1 MSWVNKWKGKYVTID
16 PNNPSALGVCDESGF
31 TFNHKD
37 LVKQMEWRGN
47 ALIWTGFM
55 VGKPYLDV
63 PNEQTRPPLVKDD
76 PRPVTN
82 PRLPMDYTDPESNP
96 VLSNEQL
103 IAKLNNIHWGN

>member
-16 PNNPSALGVCDESGF
+16 PNNPSALGVCSESGF

-47 ALIWTGFM
+47 ALVWTGFL

-63 PNEQTRPPLVKDD
+63 PNEQTRPPLVKGD
-76 PRPVTN
+76 PQTIKN
-82 PRLPMDYTDPESNP
+82 PSLPESYIDPEGNP
-96 VLSNEQL
+96 ILQNKQL
-103 IAKLNNIHWGN
+103 TEKLNNIHWGN